1 MELAAARTAI
11 VADTHPLSL
20 DALAR
25 VVLELG
31 IEVKA
36 RETRLGRVADLV
48 ERHHPDLLILGV
60 DEVDA
65 ELPGLLRVVQ
75 GTDPKVRVVV
85 IGDENPRTAQAAFA
99 AGAHAYCDRTA
110 SADDLVAAIRQAFE
124 RSIYLPPLL
133 VDQPATSQT
142 AAHAESP
149 YLTQREVEILRLVAE
164 GRTNKEIAGSL
175 WVTPNTVKFHLSN
188 VYEKL
193 HVANRAEATRWAERR
208 GLLDKR

>member
-1 MELAAARTAI
+1 MVLAAARTAI

-31 IEVKA
+31 IKVSA

-65 ELPGLLRVVQ
+65 EFQGLLRVVQ
-75 GTDPKVRVVV
+75 GTDAEVRVVV
-85 IGDENPRTAQAAFA
+85 IGDEDPRRAQVAFA

-110 SADDLVAAIRQAFE
+110 SADDLAAAIRQAFE

-133 VDQPATSQT
+133 VDPATSET
-142 AAHAESP
+142 AYATPP

-188 VYEKL
+188 VYGKL

>member
-1 MELAAARTAI
+1 MELTAAQTAM
-11 VADTHPLSL
+11 VVDTHPLSL

-31 IEVKA
+31 FKLSA
-36 RETRLGRVADLV
+36 RETRLARVADLV
-48 ERHHPDLLILGV
+48 ERHHPDLLIIGV
-60 DEVDA
+60 NEVNA
-65 ELPGLLRVVQ
+65 EFEELLRVLQ
-75 GTDPKVRVVV
+75 GTDLKVRIVV
-85 IGDENPRTAQAAFA
+85 IGDENPRRAQAAFA

-110 SADDLVAAIRQAFE
+110 SADDLAAAIRQAFE
-124 RSIYLPPLL
+124 RSIHLPPPL
-133 VDQPATSQT
+133 VDPAPSQT
-142 AAHAESP
+142 AADAESSH
-149 YLTQREVEILRLVAE
+149 LTLREVEVLRLVAE

-188 VYEKL
+188 VYGKL